1 MITFLGCCLAVIVI
15 IAVLLIS
22 LVCGV
27 IVDLFWPIL
36 AVVGAYYLIK
46 WLQKESSSGK
56 KE

>member
-1 MITFLGCCLAVIVI
+1 MMTFLGCLAVIVI

-27 IVDLFWPIL
+27 VVELFWPIL
-36 AVVGAYYLIK
+36 AVVGGYYLIK